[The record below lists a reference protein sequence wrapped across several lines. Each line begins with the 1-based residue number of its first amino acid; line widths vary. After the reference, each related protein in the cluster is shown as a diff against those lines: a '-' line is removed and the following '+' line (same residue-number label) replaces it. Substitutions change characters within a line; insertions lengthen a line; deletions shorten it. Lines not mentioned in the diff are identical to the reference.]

1 MLQFTFNAYVDQ
13 LKALGH
19 KDLPTSAEFAKLL
32 GITPTSFSRLA
43 QNKQDGP
50 SRKQLGII
58 IAAFKER
65 GIKATPN
72 DFLQWVDRSQ

>member
-1 MLQFTFNAYVDQ
+1 MLLFTINAYIEQ

-19 KDLPTSAEFAKLL
+19 KDLPSNAEFAAML

-50 SRKQLGII
+50 SRKQIGVIL
-58 IAAFKER
+58 ASLRKR
-65 GIKATPN
+65 GIDVTPN
-72 DFLQWVDRSQ
+72 DLLRWVDA